1 MSVKLNMSMLFI
13 IFLTLKL
20 TNVIMWSWWIIF
32 LPLIIPAII
41 YLILIVFV
49 IHQAIHGETWV
60 KDIICKKDPKLYK
73 KLTKIW
79 KR

>member
-1 MSVKLNMSMLFI
+1 MLFI

-32 LPLIIPAII
+32 LPLIIPVII
-41 YLILIVFV
+41 YLILIVF
-49 IHQAIHGETWV
+49 IIQQAICGKTWV
-60 KDIICKKDPKLYK
+60 KDIIRKQDPKLYEKLNK
-73 KLTKIW
+73 KISKKW

>member
-1 MSVKLNMSMLFI
+1 MSIKLNASIIFI
-13 IFLTLKL
+13 IFLILKL

-49 IHQAIHGETWV
+49 IQQVIRM
-60 KDIICKKDPKLYK
+60 KDPNLYK
-73 KLTKIW
+73 ELNKKIFKKW